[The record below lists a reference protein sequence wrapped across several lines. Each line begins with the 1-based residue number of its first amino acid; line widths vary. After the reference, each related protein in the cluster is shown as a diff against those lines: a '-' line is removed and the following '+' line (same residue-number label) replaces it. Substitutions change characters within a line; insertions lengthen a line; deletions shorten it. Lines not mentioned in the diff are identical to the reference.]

1 MKVILAEKP
10 SVARDIARFL
20 GCRSKKNGWLEGNGY
35 QVTWAYG
42 HLVGLKEPDEYDPTF
57 KRWSLAPLPIIPDQ
71 FQLKPTGDG
80 HAKKQLKTVM
90 SLFRKADAL
99 ICATDAGREGELI
112 FRYIVEM
119 SGCIRKPVERLWLS
133 SLTDT
138 ALRNGFAKLR
148 PGSEFDN
155 LYAAARCR
163 SEADW
168 IVGMNATR
176 SYTVRYG
183 GRQTLWSV
191 GRVQTPLL
199 AMIVT
204 RDDEIRRFIPEPF
217 WELYTGYREV
227 RFKYV
232 GKRFSKAEAA
242 QTKLTAVDG
251 KPFTISKVEEKKET
265 RNSPLLYDL
274 TDLQRDMNRRYGMSA
289 ADTLKVAQRLYERKL
304 ITYPRTDSRF
314 LTSDMKPQIPRLLGK
329 LSAYMPEVIGRL
341 DLGRLL
347 FSGRIINN
355 KRVTDHHAII
365 PTGASPTSLSG
376 RDKSV
381 YDAILTRLLAVLY
394 PPCIRNV
401 TKVTGESNGVAFQAR
416 GVRVLDP
423 GWTVLYPRKKKQD
436 DDDGDQELPAFVEGE
451 SGPHA
456 PFVKE
461 GVTKP
466 PRAYTENTLL
476 AAMETAGKDIDDE
489 ELREAMKERGLGT
502 PATRASMIETLLN
515 RNYIER
521 RGKAVAATE
530 LGRYLIAIVSSPNLT
545 SPELTGEW
553 EAQLKQIEQGR
564 ATADGFMAEIAEFA
578 NEAVRRPA
586 DNSIGPDE
594 LGKCPCCGA
603 GVIKGKRGYG
613 CSDWQNGCRFVLWG
627 VHEGYRFNEA
637 EVRQLLHNRVLSSG
651 AVMPGYPEPVGVA
664 MNGHGEI
671 ILLPR
676 SVAGN
681 RAKKNGGGRGRSRPA
696 RGGGGNAVK
705 DAEAVGVC
713 PTCGEPVTESAK
725 AFGCSAWKSGCKFV
739 IWKKIAGKAI
749 TRNMAA
755 TLISNGQTNV
765 LKGFKS
771 KAGKSFSA
779 RLKLEDGQVKMD
791 FDK

>member
-1 MKVILAEKP
+1 
-10 SVARDIARFL
+10 
-20 GCRSKKNGWLEGNGY
+20 
-35 QVTWAYG
+35 
-42 HLVGLKEPDEYDPTF
+42 
-57 KRWSLAPLPIIPDQ
+57 
-71 FQLKPTGDG
+71 
-80 HAKKQLKTVM
+80 
-90 SLFRKADAL
+90 
-99 ICATDAGREGELI
+99 
-112 FRYIVEM
+112 
-119 SGCIRKPVERLWLS
+119 
-133 SLTDT
+133 LTDT
-138 ALRNGFAKLR
+138 ALRNGFARLR
-148 PGSEFDN
+148 PGAEFDN

-199 AMIVT
+199 AMIVR
-204 RDDEIRRFIPEPF
+204 RDDEIRQFKPEPF
-217 WELYTGYREV
+217 WELYTEYREV
-227 RFKYV
+227 KFKYS
-232 GKRFSKAEAA
+232 GTRFTSAESANE
-242 QTKLTAVDG
+242 KLEAING
-251 KPFTISKVEEKKET
+251 KPFTISKVEEKKES

-289 ADTLKVAQRLYERKL
+289 ADTLKVAQRLYESKL

-314 LTSDMKPQIPRLLGK
+314 LTSDMKPQIPKLLSK
-329 LSAYMPEVIGRL
+329 LSAYMPEAIGRL
-341 DLGRLL
+341 DLAKLP

-365 PTGASPTSLSG
+365 PTGASPASLSG

-401 TKVTGESNGVAFQAR
+401 TKAIGESNAVAFQAR

-423 GWTVLYPRKKKQD
+423 GWTVLYPRKKKANE
-436 DDDGDQELPAFVEGE
+436 DDDGDQELPAFVQGE
-451 SGPHA
+451 SGPHR
-456 PFVKE
+456 PLVKE

-466 PRAYTENTLL
+466 PRSYTENTLL

-521 RGKAVAATE
+521 RSKAVAATE

-545 SPELTGEW
+545 SAELTGEW

-564 ATADGFMAEIAEFA
+564 GTAEAFMAEIAEFA
-578 NEAVRRPA
+578 NEAVRPPA
-586 DNSIGPDE
+586 DTVIKPGDF
-594 LGKCPCCGA
+594 GKCPRCGA
-603 GVIKGKRGYG
+603 GVIKGNRGYG
-613 CSDWQNGCRFVLWG
+613 CSRWQEGCRFVLWEE
-627 VHEGYRFNEA
+627 HEGYRFNES
-637 EVRQLLHNRVLSSG
+637 EIRQLLHNRVLSSG

-664 MNGHGEI
+664 MNSHGEI

-676 SVAGN
+676 SLAGN
-681 RAKKNGGGRGRSRPA
+681 RGQKKGGGRGRSR
-696 RGGGGNAVK
+696 RSRSGGGDAVK
-705 DAEAVGVC
+705 NAEAIGAC
-713 PTCGEPVTESAK
+713 PICGESVTESAK

-739 IWKKIAGKAI
+739 VWKKIAGKTI

-755 TLISNGQTNV
+755 TLISNGRTNV

-771 KAGKSFSA
+771 KAGKPFSA